1 MSWYLFSNRLT
12 NLHYVDIFLLHE
24 KWFLSYTK
32 EHKNTPVLSENFKIL
47 KLQNREKT
55 GMKMG

>member
-1 MSWYLFSNRLT
+1 MVIFET